1 MINYVFKNF
10 LFVLSLGPYKFTPI
24 SLKYSKENRWSVI
37 ECIDKMPSLQNIG
50 RGVENV
56 DIEGV
61 IYLNTLNRVNQ
72 LKNMKEAEKPHVLVD
87 SLGNIL
93 GQFVITRLEEKQM
106 YFLPNGLPRKVEFS
120 LSLKSYR

>member
-1 MINYVFKNF
+1 M
-10 LFVLSLGPYKFTPI
+10 LSLGPYKFTPI

-61 IYLNTLNRVNQ
+61 IYLNILNRVNQ
-72 LKNMKEAEKPHVLVD
+72 LKNMKEAEKPHILVD

-106 YFLPNGLPRKVEFS
+106 YFLPSGLPRKVEFS

>member
-50 RGVENV
+50 QGVENV

-61 IYLNTLNRVNQ
+61 IYLNILNRVNQ

>member
-37 ECIDKMPSLQNIG
+37 ECIDKMPLLQNIG

>member
-61 IYLNTLNRVNQ
+61 IYLNILNRVNQ